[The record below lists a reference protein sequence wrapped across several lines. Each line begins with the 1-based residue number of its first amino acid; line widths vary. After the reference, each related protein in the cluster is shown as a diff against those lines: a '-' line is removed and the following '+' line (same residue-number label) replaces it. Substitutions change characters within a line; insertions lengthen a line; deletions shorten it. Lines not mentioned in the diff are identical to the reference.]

1 MLDCPD
7 FLLLRMCG
15 PEDLGGLALLRRP
28 ASGSYPGGRRQ
39 GQKDPSYLVWSHSF
53 HLASR
58 AWSWNLHPDYLCT
71 LHTWLF
77 NPFNKPCPSPSP
89 GLLSHLTRRP
99 PTFLAGSRD
108 WFRERWG
115 EVVQAVWGAADDASL
130 ACLLLTSCAAAR
142 FMAGLGPVP
151 VYSPGLGAPAL
162 TRLLFQSCCW
172 SVLAAEPAQLGL
184 ITGVGW
190 T

>member
-58 AWSWNLHPDYLCT
+58 AWSWNLHPDYLCA

-89 GLLSHLTRRP
+89 GLLSPLTRRP
-99 PTFLAGSRD
+99 PTFLAGSRG